1 MKTDDL
7 IKALGADT
15 AKKPMPLGA
24 TWRLA
29 LAAAALLA
37 ASVFFPMLGPR
48 PDIDQA
54 MGTMR
59 FDFKF
64 VVTLVLAITALLM
77 LGAMARP
84 GASTRIAR
92 LAILAAPALLVVAV
106 PMELMMLP
114 SAEWGTRWI
123 GTNAKIC
130 LTSIP
135 LIGLGPLAVF
145 LLALRHAAP
154 TRPTRA
160 GAVAG
165 LLAGGIASTFYAA
178 HCIDDSPLFVA
189 TWYTIA
195 IAVLALVG
203 AFAGRLVLRW

>member
-15 AKKPMPLGA
+15 AKTPMPLGA
-24 TWRLA
+24 AWRLA
-29 LAAAALLA
+29 LTAAALLA

-64 VVTLVLAITALLM
+64 VFTLTLAITALLM

-92 LAILAAPALLVVAV
+92 LAILAAPALLIAAV
-106 PMELMMLP
+106 LMELMMLP
-114 SAEWGTRWI
+114 SVEWGTRWI

-135 LIGLGPLAVF
+135 LIGLGPLGVF

-154 TRPTRA
+154 TRPTHA

-165 LLAGGIASTFYAA
+165 LLAGGLAATFYAA

-195 IAVLALVG
+195 IGVLALVG
-203 AFAGRLVLRW
+203 ALAGRLVLRW